1 MSDSQQIDKS
11 LSEQIIEKM
20 IEKLKD
26 SEYFDENIL
35 TEIEN
40 TDLTNKSKVQ
50 EIISKSLK
58 NSEDENSK
66 TGN

>member
-20 IEKLKD
+20 IEKLKN
-26 SEYFDENIL
+26 SEYFNESIL
-35 TEIEN
+35 TEFEN

>member
-1 MSDSQQIDKS
+1 MSDSQLIDKS

-26 SEYFDENIL
+26 SEYFNESIL

-40 TDLTNKSKVQ
+40 ADLTNKSKVQ

-58 NSEDENSK
+58 NSENENPK

>member
-1 MSDSQQIDKS
+1 MSDFQQINKS

-26 SEYFDENIL
+26 SEFFNESILSEFENA
-35 TEIEN
+35 
-40 TDLTNKSKVQ
+40 DLTNKSKVQ

>member
-1 MSDSQQIDKS
+1 MSASQKIEKS
-11 LSEQIIEKM
+11 LSEQIIERM

-26 SEYFDENIL
+26 SEYTKSIL
-35 TEIEN
+35 NEIEH

-50 EIISKSLK
+50 EVISKSLK
-58 NSEDENSK
+58 NFENENSK

>member
-40 TDLTNKSKVQ
+40 ADLTNKSKVQ
-50 EIISKSLK
+50 EIISKSFK
-58 NSEDENSK
+58 NSEDENPK

>member
-1 MSDSQQIDKS
+1 MSDSQHIDKS

-26 SEYFDENIL
+26 SEYFNKSIL